1 MPRPEDFGYPKL
13 VRGAGTI
20 YLNDGKWQGLW
31 RKAGH
36 KPESFRDV
44 DYMNVYKEMTARHH
58 RREMGRYV
66 APAEMTVQDLVE
78 SYIER
83 RIAYKKWGESTIHL
97 HQRNARLHI
106 YPELG
111 PLRVISVDLPRL
123 QHWIDQLARTLAPN
137 TISACTSLVYA
148 AFASAVKMTIIPANP
163 CTHLE
168 HPKPE
173 PVVHRTWTLEEIG
186 RVNHVLRD
194 DPKWLAVYR
203 LMLSTGM
210 RPGEL
215 RVLTWGDIDFAAG
228 RIRIARTVTEDTD
241 GHLVVGDSTKSGR
254 TRYVTLTAGPRA
266 ALLQWQATLVRR
278 SLNPQQ
284 DWIFPNT
291 LGKPMGRDSWAKRHA
306 RLCKEAKVPL
316 ITFHE
321 LRHTSASLE
330 MAEGV
335 SLKVVSER
343 LGHKDPAFTAR
354 VYQHVDTELQQSA
367 ADALDER
374 LFGER

>member
-1 MPRPEDFGYPKL
+1 MPTPKELGYPL
-13 VRGAGTI
+13 LPRGAGSI
-20 YLNDGKWQGLW
+20 SQNKGAWEGRWLEQGE
-31 RKAGH
+31 RQY
-36 KPESFRDV
+36 FRDT
-44 DYMNVYKEMTARHH
+44 DYYVVYEELLSRWK
-58 RREMGRYV
+58 RRQSGHYV
-66 APAEMTVQDLVE
+66 PPAEMTVRDLVE
-78 SYIER
+78 TYIDR
-83 RIAYKKWGESTIHL
+83 RIAYNKWKSSTIHL

-106 YPELG
+106 YPTIG
-111 PLRVISVDLPRL
+111 TLRILSIDPPRL
-123 QHWIDQLARTLAPN
+123 QHWIDQLARTLKPN
-137 TISACTSLVYA
+137 SISTCTSLLSA
-148 AFASAVKMTIIPANP
+148 AFNHAVSLTVIPSNP
-163 CTHLE
+163 CHYIE
-168 HPKPE
+168 HPDPL
-173 PVVHRTWTLEEIG
+173 PTVHTTWSVEEIG
-186 RVNHVLRD
+186 RVDRALRD

-215 RVLTWGDIDFAAG
+215 RVLTWGDVDFTAG
-228 RIRIARTVTEDTD
+228 RIRIARTVTEDTE

-254 TRYVTLTAGPRA
+254 TRYVPLTAGPRA

-278 SLNPQQ
+278 SINQSM

-291 LGKPMGRDSWAKRHA
+291 LGKPMSRDSWARRHA

-343 LGHKDPAFTAR
+343 LGHKDPAFTAK
-354 VYQHVDTELQQSA
+354 VYQHVSTDLQQSA

-374 LFGER
+374 LFGEG